1 MSPLAIG
8 LVGCGGMGRRHL
20 RAYGALA
27 DVGSKEFEVA
37 AVCDPRREAAEEAAT
52 LAEELLGTRP
62 QIFSGHEE
70 LIASGVVEA
79 VDVVT
84 DPSAHHFVAVPALEA
99 GLHVTCEKPL
109 GITVRACREIMAAV
123 RPGVVLSTAENYRR
137 DGPNRLAKAVLDAG
151 LLGHLHTMVE
161 TSIGGS
167 DRVLISPW
175 RSILESGS
183 MALDMGVHYL
193 DIFNYFLGDLK
204 TAFGSSFIA
213 EPFRRN
219 APGLPPVDGIDYVE
233 PGVFRATGD
242 DALVAFYE
250 SVAGV
255 LVQLTFVP
263 SGPGAHFRQRTLH
276 GRNGSMVVPR
286 DRTGEPVV
294 VQLGERV
301 LSGAALRAELGG
313 FTLEGVTAELF
324 GADGT
329 EYSRPFEYV
338 DAAIIGIELD
348 DFAQAVRS
356 GGQPEISGQGGLV
369 AVAGVWA
376 VAESRRLGQAVAI
389 DDVISGAI
397 DAAQAPVNAHLGLSR
412 E

>member
-27 DVGSKEFEVA
+27 DVGSKEFDVA
-37 AVCDPRREAAEEAAT
+37 AVCDPRPAAAEDAAA
-52 LAEELLGTRP
+52 LVEELLGTRP
-62 QIFSGHEE
+62 QVFSTHEE
-70 LIASGVVEA
+70 LIASGLVEA

-109 GITVRACREIMAAV
+109 GITVRACRAIMDAV

-151 LLGHLHTMVE
+151 LLGHLHAMVE

-204 TAFGSSFIA
+204 TAYGSSFIA
-213 EPFRRN
+213 EPLRRS
-219 APGLPPVDGIDYVE
+219 APELPPVDGIDYVQ

-242 DALVAFYE
+242 DALVAVFE
-250 SVAGV
+250 SEAGV
-255 LVQLTFVP
+255 LVQLTYVP

-294 VQLGERV
+294 VQLGDHQ

-313 FTLEGVTAELF
+313 FTLDGVTADFF

-356 GGQPEISGQGGLV
+356 GGQPEISGPGGLA

-376 VAESRRLGQAVAI
+376 VAESRRLGQAVAL

-397 DAAQAPVNAHLGLSR
+397 DTAQAPVDVHLGLR
-412 E
+412 RD